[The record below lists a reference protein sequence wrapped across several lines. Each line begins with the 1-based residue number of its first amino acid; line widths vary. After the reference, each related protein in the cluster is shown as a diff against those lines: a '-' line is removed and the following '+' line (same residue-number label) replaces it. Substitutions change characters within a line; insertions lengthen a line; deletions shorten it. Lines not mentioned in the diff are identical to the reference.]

1 MSNITIDKEGSMPT
15 HVRIDKDTYE
25 WIKDDAKRENR
36 SISQELQYLIKKGID
51 VQITRIQMSLGAD
64 LRVALR
70 NIEEDRAAAY
80 RKEEE
85 EQIG

>member
-1 MSNITIDKEGSMPT
+1 MRQKDKNNLSEPMS
-15 HVRIDKDTYE
+15 VRLDKDTYK
-25 WIKDDAKRENR
+25 WVKDDAKREKR
-36 SISQELQYLIKKGID
+36 SIAQELQYLIEKGID
-51 VQITRIQMSLGAD
+51 VRIKQIQMSLGAD

-85 EQIG
+85 KQTG